1 MITRQFIQVRE
12 TQGMATFIKLLSMPQ
27 KGGFVAERGPPGF
40 VVFLDHF
47 EVEKCQMS
55 RIVSGTY

>member
-1 MITRQFIQVRE
+1 
-12 TQGMATFIKLLSMPQ
+12 MAPFIKLRSMPQ
-27 KGGFVAERGPPGF
+27 KGGLVAERGPSGF

-55 RIVSGTY
+55 RIFGGYLRIVGG